1 MSSEQILGKCNQS
14 SSPKWQ
20 EVNKL
25 RRSLNTTPS
34 SWNTSTLNPTS
45 EELYY
50 LLGNF
55 QDFEIYLLKPG
66 EAIKY
71 LANYVTK
78 PRQSKQTIAAVPEQ
92 DPRGPK
98 HHLGILGRLR
108 WAARWGAWTAAHYQ
122 PVWEHVDRSVLHSTA
137 VLEQVSISSAYN
149 SSARALQATCC

>member
-1 MSSEQILGKCNQS
+1 M
-14 SSPKWQ
+14 
-20 EVNKL
+20 
-25 RRSLNTTPS
+25 
-34 SWNTSTLNPTS
+34 NPTS

-108 WAARWGAWTAAHYQ
+108 WAAR
-122 PVWEHVDRSVLHSTA
+122 
-137 VLEQVSISSAYN
+137 
-149 SSARALQATCC
+149 